1 MKPDS
6 KSLKKSKKSDLKVL
20 IIKKNDVKNQ
30 EHRYGF
36 LYTEG
41 NY

>member
-6 KSLKKSKKSDLKVL
+6 KTLFLYLKVL

-30 EHRYGF
+30 EHRYWF
-36 LYTEG
+36 LYIEG

>member
-6 KSLKKSKKSDLKVL
+6 KTLFLYLKVL

-30 EHRYGF
+30 EHRYWF

>member
-6 KSLKKSKKSDLKVL
+6 KTLFLYLKVL
-20 IIKKNDVKNQ
+20 IIKKNDVNNQ
-30 EHRYGF
+30 EHRYWF